1 MPGPEDRYPIVF
13 TQRRILPVAV
23 AFALVGAAFT
33 PGVWVRLVCAAFAL
47 AGAGIAWWLWR
58 ARPAVVVD
66 DSGYVVEEHGRE
78 KLRVAWSEVVKVRAD
93 AEEKAAYVDCGDR
106 ARNLLI
112 PPRRGYGFRF
122 ERSDALYARV
132 LGAVP
137 DKVVLVPRLDAP
149 AAPPIP
155 DHPPKT

>member
-1 MPGPEDRYPIVF
+1 
-13 TQRRILPVAV
+13 L
-23 AFALVGAAFT
+23 
-33 PGVWVRLVCAAFAL
+33 
-47 AGAGIAWWLWR
+47 R
-58 ARPAVVVD
+58 ARAAVVLD
-66 DSGYVVEEHGRE
+66 ETGYTVEEHGRE
-78 KLRVAWSEVVKVRAD
+78 KLRVAWSEVVRVRAD

-132 LGAVP
+132 LEAVP

-149 AAPPIP
+149 AVPE
-155 DHPPKT
+155 PPKT